1 MIISIAS
8 GKGGTGKTLVATS
21 LAISIKDSERV
32 QLLDCDVEEPNDHLF
47 LRPVITG
54 SEPVYMQ
61 VPRVDYS
68 KCTFCGECARVC
80 AFKAIAVVPKAV
92 LIFDQL
98 CHGCGAC
105 SYLCPEGAISEEGRE
120 MGVVESGHAKGIK
133 FVQGRLT
140 VGEAMAVP
148 VIRQVKKKI
157 KRNMTAILDVSP
169 GTSCPVVE
177 AIKDTDYCLL
187 VTEPTPF
194 GLHDLELA
202 VETVRQMD
210 IPCGVIIN
218 RTVAGETRVHEYC
231 EQEGIPILLEIPLD
245 REIAYL
251 YSNGITLAEGRP
263 QWQNEFKGVY
273 AKIKGA
279 LHERIDNSER

>member
-1 MIISIAS
+1 MIISVAS

-21 LAISIKDSERV
+21 LALSLKDTCRV

-54 SEPVYMQ
+54 SEPVCIP
-61 VPRVDYS
+61 VPRVNYS
-68 KCTFCGECARVC
+68 KCTFCGECAGVC
-80 AFKAIAVVPKAV
+80 AYKSIAVVPKAV

-120 MGVVESGHAKGIK
+120 MGVVESGHAKGIE

-148 VIRQVKKKI
+148 VIRRVKAKI
-157 KRNMTAILDVSP
+157 NRDRLAILDVSP

-177 AIKDTDYCLL
+177 AIENSDYCLL

-202 VETVRQMD
+202 VETVRQLG
-210 IPCGVIIN
+210 IPCGVIVN
-218 RTVAGETRVHEYC
+218 RAVSGETLVHEYC
-231 EQEGIPILLEIPLD
+231 NREGIPVLLDIPLD

-251 YSNGITLAEGRP
+251 YSEGVTLAQGMP
-263 QWQNEFKGVY
+263 QWQAAFMNVY
-273 AKIKGA
+273 AVIKEA
-279 LHERIDNSER
+279 LHERSRSA